1 MDPSLTSIHYFYK
14 TSGKEAARM
23 MVELLENTDA
33 VRKEIQMGYEIKIRK
48 STRP

>member
-1 MDPSLTSIHYFYK
+1 
-14 TSGKEAARM
+14 M

-48 STRP
+48 STRPVEMIVKYA